1 MKTSQQ
7 TPLGESIGF
16 AAILLLMSMG
26 IILLM
31 SLQSGRF

>member
-1 MKTSQQ
+1 MKTSQP

-16 AAILLLMSMG
+16 AAILLLMSIG

-31 SLQSGRF
+31 SLELSHF

>member
-16 AAILLLMSMG
+16 AAILLLMSIG

-31 SLQSGRF
+31 SLEMRQF

>member
-7 TPLGESIGF
+7 TPLGESLGF
-16 AAILLLMSMG
+16 AAILILTSIG